1 MKKIGVIDYYLDQ
14 YHFENYPTWI
24 KEFSDGEM
32 EIVYAWAKTEHEGGK
47 TNAVCAAEQGVEL
60 LGSIEEVIEKS
71 DFLIVMSPDN
81 PEQHEELCELPLA
94 SGKLTY
100 VDKTFATSREKAINI
115 INMAKKGNTPF
126 FSTSALRFSA
136 EYENIKKEGIEFI
149 ASRGPGEFSN
159 YGIHQVE
166 PLICIMGIEIEKIM
180 YVGTKNTD
188 SFIFKYLDGRVA
200 TMAQLG
206 WECDFGMAIN
216 YNDNH
221 AITIQGAADF
231 YPRFIKELV
240 GFFRDGKPRVTP
252 EETLEVMTILEYGK
266 KAIENPG
273 TWVELPR

>member
-32 EIVYAWAKTEHEGGK
+32 EIAYAWAKTEHEGGK

-136 EYENIKKEGIEFI
+136 EYENIIKEGTDI
-149 ASRGPGEFSN
+149 RQK
-159 YGIHQVE
+159 YGIHH
-166 PLICIMGIEIEKIM
+166 C
-180 YVGTKNTD
+180 TD
-188 SFIFKYLDGRVA
+188 SQKFSSKTNFNEKQNNVHDQLKISIGHPQLVCHCHVHSAEWIISQTRQFK
-200 TMAQLG
+200 
-206 WECDFGMAIN
+206 
-216 YNDNH
+216 
-221 AITIQGAADF
+221 
-231 YPRFIKELV
+231 
-240 GFFRDGKPRVTP
+240 
-252 EETLEVMTILEYGK
+252 
-266 KAIENPG
+266 NPNSH
-273 TWVELPR
+273 TDKNVSDTHDQHMLPVYVP